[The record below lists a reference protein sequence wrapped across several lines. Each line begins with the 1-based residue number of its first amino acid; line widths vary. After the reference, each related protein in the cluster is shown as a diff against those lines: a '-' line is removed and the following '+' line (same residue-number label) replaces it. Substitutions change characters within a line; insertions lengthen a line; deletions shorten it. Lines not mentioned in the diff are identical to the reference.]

1 MEIAGIGHLENHW
14 SDIYAFFFN
23 PFESHRM
30 ERLFLDALSEL
41 VSEAILCSPLLEMGD
56 IRIEREVQAPKN
68 KRIDLLL
75 RDDRHAI
82 IIENKV
88 RASLYNPLN
97 HYWKAVALPDDN
109 KRGVV
114 LSLNKVTPPDPH
126 FVNITHEMLM
136 QRVEL
141 HLRKM
146 NADNV
151 EPRSLLFLQDF
162 IQNIYKETHAMDKQE
177 LDFFLD
183 VNNHEMINRAAK
195 LHRNVVSY
203 LGKSVREISLGK
215 NYEDLKLVVPRHNER
230 YLYLMF
236 RKCEDVMLTLC
247 YDSLWKYT
255 SSCRIRMFLELQ
267 GKAKR
272 FFEDYPFEVNGM
284 KKRKLEQNKHYWHF
298 LEQDILFN
306 REDMENVASIQSR
319 IFQAL
324 DKNDDSSLYVIGQN
338 MVKRYL
344 ERCV

>member
-1 MEIAGIGHLENHW
+1 
-14 SDIYAFFFN
+14 
-23 PFESHRM
+23 
-30 ERLFLDALSEL
+30 
-41 VSEAILCSPLLEMGD
+41 
-56 IRIEREVQAPKN
+56 
-68 KRIDLLL
+68 
-75 RDDRHAI
+75 
-82 IIENKV
+82 
-88 RASLYNPLN
+88 
-97 HYWKAVALPDDN
+97 
-109 KRGVV
+109 
-114 LSLNKVTPPDPH
+114 
-126 FVNITHEMLM
+126 
-136 QRVEL
+136 
-141 HLRKM
+141 
-146 NADNV
+146 
-151 EPRSLLFLQDF
+151 
-162 IQNIYKETHAMDKQE
+162 MDKQE